1 MDAFP
6 QPPQDEEAVVE
17 STYPLDLRGSG
28 PEEPKQ
34 TPGEAPA
41 GPPASGEQTKMISC
55 PRQQHSNQLSIIAF
69 VNSDETGK
77 VLPRQGSGFPGR
89 AASSRPVGE
98 PGSRCPSLLLS
109 TPAPPPA
116 TKPSSPEPCSS
127 PGCVSVWICIP
138 TLGKKGGRNW
148 LLPVS
153 VTPQTCQLALRRAAL
168 TGPLVPAFSSLPCT
182 VPACPCPLSSLF
194 SSPLSSQVDSVCLPL
209 SGPDQPDQR

>member
-1 MDAFP
+1 MSRQGGFSH
-6 QPPQDEEAVVE
+6 Q
-17 STYPLDLRGSG
+17 
-28 PEEPKQ
+28 
-34 TPGEAPA
+34 
-41 GPPASGEQTKMISC
+41 
-55 PRQQHSNQLSIIAF
+55 RQQHNNQLSINAF

-116 TKPSSPEPCSS
+116 TKPCSPEPCSS

-138 TLGKKGGRNW
+138 TLGKKGGRNR

-153 VTPQTCQLALRRAAL
+153 VMSQTCQLA
-168 TGPLVPAFSSLPCT
+168 LVPAFSSLPCT
-182 VPACPCPLSSLF
+182 VPACPSPLSSLF
-194 SSPLSSQVDSVCLPL
+194 PSPLSFQVDSVCLSAPSPAQTSLTNDEHFLGSALDSGMSVFTPASIMVFGASQAWGL
-209 SGPDQPDQR
+209 SGGKRTGLT